1 MNFLKSCDIKQVL
14 YCKQFQ
20 KIPEITAG
28 HLSLGLEL
36 STKVLNPSLCL
47 SPSKICEENLNFST
61 YSSMKKTNRGS
72 KIISTLKTCFLGF
85 PGFLG
90 RFGM

>member
-14 YCKQFQ
+14 YCKLSQFQ

-47 SPSKICEENLNFST
+47 SPSKICENLNFST
-61 YSSMKKTNRGS
+61 YSSMKKKDRGS
-72 KIISTLKTCFLGF
+72 RIISTLKTCSD
-85 PGFLG
+85 GFLG